1 MSEKVHFIIIDD
13 SELDCYIAEK
23 LIKHTVKSNTIRT
36 FTLAEEALKYI
47 SSSQTETGKTIVL
60 LDVLMPIMSGFQ
72 FVEEFEKM
80 PLEIQEKFMIIAL
93 TTSLNKN
100 DFNKIRSYRSVSNLL
115 DKPLTPELLLPM
127 LEGVGLEKK

>member
-23 LIKHTVKSNTIRT
+23 LIKHTVKSSTIKT
-36 FTLAEEALKYI
+36 FTLAEEALKYML
-47 SSSQTETGKTIVL
+47 SPQAEEGKTVIL

-80 PLEIQEKFMIIAL
+80 PLAIQEKHLIIAL

-100 DFNKIRSYRSVSNLL
+100 DFNRIKSYRSVSQLL

-127 LEGVGLEKK
+127 LENVGLEKK